1 MRSRTVV
8 RLVLCALG
16 LLSAPLAATA
26 QRAGG
31 TVTIGY
37 LGNAS
42 PSLEADLVD
51 AFREGLRQLG
61 YVEGQNLVIRYQWA
75 EGQQER
81 HAVLAQELVRF
92 KPDVILTAG
101 TPGTLAAKHA
111 TPSIPIVTAIAGD
124 PVAAG
129 LVSSLAQPG
138 GNVTGLSALAPEL
151 EGKRLE
157 LFKQAVPTLSRVV
170 ALRNPANPFTTIAW
184 QAMQPAAEALG
195 VQLQPVEVRGP
206 HDLDHA
212 FATLTE
218 VRPDGLIVVPDRF
231 LFTYR
236 ASIVQ
241 FMAEHRL
248 PGMFPYREFV
258 QEGGLLAYGPDY
270 TDMYRR
276 AATYVAKI
284 LRGAKPAD
292 LPMEQPTKFELV
304 INLKTAQAL
313 GLTIP
318 PTLLFLPGGQGDPIG
333 GGRGTARGRGT
344 GRREYNHGVSS
355 AVWGR
360 SCLTTACSRQGKL
373 ETLGLGESS

>member
-1 MRSRTVV
+1 MCARTAV
-8 RLVLCALG
+8 RLVLCALS
-16 LLSAPLAATA
+16 LLTTPLAATA
-26 QRAGG
+26 QQAGR

-42 PSLEADLVD
+42 PALEAVQVD
-51 AFREGLRQLG
+51 AFREGLRQFG
-61 YVEGQNLVIRYQWA
+61 YVEGQNLTIQYRWA

-81 HAVLAQELVRF
+81 HAGLAQELVRLQ
-92 KPDVILTAG
+92 PDVILTAG

-129 LVSSLAQPG
+129 LVVSLAAPG
-138 GNVTGLSALAPEL
+138 GNVTGLTTMAPEL

-157 LFKQAVPTLSRVV
+157 LFTQAVPQLSRVV

-184 QAMQPAAEALG
+184 QALEPAAAALG
-195 VQLQPVEVRGP
+195 VQLQPIEVRGP
-206 HDLDHA
+206 QDLEPA
-212 FATLTE
+212 FAMIQE
-218 VRPDGLIVVPDRF
+218 ARPDGLIVIPDRF
-231 LFTYR
+231 LLTYR

-241 FMAEHRL
+241 FMARQRL
-248 PGMFPYREFV
+248 PGMFPFREFV
-258 QEGGLLAYGPDY
+258 QEGGLLSYGPDY

-284 LRGAKPAD
+284 LQGAKPID
-292 LPMEQPTKFELV
+292 LPMEQPTKFEFL

-318 PTLLFLPGGQGDPIG
+318 PTLLFQANEVI
-333 GGRGTARGRGT
+333 R
-344 GRREYNHGVSS
+344 
-355 AVWGR
+355 
-360 SCLTTACSRQGKL
+360 
-373 ETLGLGESS
+373 